1 MWVFKVRLAPT
12 QVCTKAKRRPY
23 LWRSML
29 MATLGLFFLSF
40 SQGGGDYEQLQIP
53 VNSETKRHLIE
64 S

>member
-1 MWVFKVRLAPT
+1 MFGTNTTLHNT
-12 QVCTKAKRRPY
+12 KRRPY